1 MLMGFVVQG
10 ETAWIYLI

>member
-10 ETAWIYLI
+10 ETAWIFLI